1 MTMANAVLLQERLLV
16 LMDKGKAKK
25 IIKTLDIVLIILGVF
40 LALFIVSMVIIFI
53 KYQAVPDTLI
63 EQVLDTSKFEL
74 IAMAAIT
81 IVKTIVKGRSNDSL
95 EDSNDSLE
103 NELGKE
109 NLEDGMSEII
119 GEVLKEEKENGK
131 RKRKRHKRTDED
143 LCSDE
148 TSL

>member
-1 MTMANAVLLQERLLV
+1 
-16 LMDKGKAKK
+16 MDKGKAKK

>member
-1 MTMANAVLLQERLLV
+1 
-16 LMDKGKAKK
+16 MDKGKAKK

-81 IVKTIVKGRSNDSL
+81 IVKTIVKGKSNDSL
-95 EDSNDSLE
+95 EESNDSLE

-119 GEVLKEEKENGK
+119 DEVLKEEKENGK